1 MTSEKFNEVIKSIN
15 IMLKNS
21 TLRLDKLDNDS
32 INEYGDLVLGFIQKN
47 RTDDCEWYSIEV
59 TFEIKPV
66 IKNNCISLDI
76 KYEYDNIGD
85 AGCDATPEEIKLVK
99 NIIKQI
105 KENERIKGF
114 TWNYVK
120 DSNN

>member
-15 IMLKNS
+15 LMLKNT
-21 TLRLDKLDNDS
+21 TLRLDKLTKDS
-32 INEYGDLVLGFIQKN
+32 IEDNDLVLGFIQKN

-59 TFEIKPV
+59 TFEIKPI

-105 KENERIKGF
+105 KENEGSKGF
-114 TWNYVK
+114 LWDYRH
-120 DSNN
+120 D

>member
-1 MTSEKFNEVIKSIN
+1 MTSEKFNELIKSIN
-15 IMLKNS
+15 LMLKNS
-21 TLRLDKLDNDS
+21 TLKLDKLDNDS
-32 INEYGDLVLGFIQKN
+32 IDEYGDLVLGFIQKN
-47 RTDDCEWYSIEV
+47 NKDNWYSIEV
-59 TFEIKPV
+59 TFKIKPI

-105 KENERIKGF
+105 KENERTKGF
-114 TWNYVK
+114 IWNYGK
-120 DSNN
+120 

>member
-15 IMLKNS
+15 LMLKNS
-21 TLRLDKLDNDS
+21 TLRLDKLEQDS
-32 INEYGDLVLGFIQKN
+32 IDEKYNDIVLGFIQKN
-47 RTDDCEWYSIEV
+47 NKDNWYSIEV
-59 TFEIKPV
+59 TFKYKPV

-105 KENERIKGF
+105 KTNEKTKGF
-114 TWNYVK
+114 NWDYGN
-120 DSNN
+120 

>member
-15 IMLKNS
+15 LMLKNS
-21 TLRLDKLDNDS
+21 TLRLDKLTKDS
-32 INEYGDLVLGFIQKN
+32 IEDNDLVLGFIQKN
-47 RTDDCEWYSIEV
+47 RTDGYEWYSIEV

-105 KENERIKGF
+105 KDNEKTKGF
-114 TWNYVK
+114 TWNYVIR
-120 DSNN
+120 